1 MYVGNVD
8 SPVFICMIADV
19 LFSNVVIE
27 VDAYIEM
34 IKFFTLLILNSDE
47 STAL

>member
-8 SPVFICMIADV
+8 SPVLICMIADV
-19 LFSNVVIE
+19 LFFNVVIE

-47 STAL
+47 STTL

>member
-8 SPVFICMIADV
+8 SPVLICMIADV
-19 LFSNVVIE
+19 LFFNVVIE

-47 STAL
+47 SIAL